1 MESGA
6 NHIFDQL
13 NEAQA
18 EAVRNI
24 DGPCLI
30 IAGAGAGKTRVLT
43 CRIANAIA
51 CGAAPSEILALTF
64 TKKAANEMKERI
76 AALVGENRAH
86 KIGCLWMRW
95 TLLKRFYL
103 NG

>member
-1 MESGA
+1 MEGNA

-13 NEAQA
+13 NDAQA
-18 EAVRNI
+18 QAVRNI

-51 CGAAPSEILALTF
+51 CGAAPSWQGCSQTAD
-64 TKKAANEMKERI
+64 MDRI
-76 AALVGENRAH
+76 SWGEE
-86 KIGCLWMRW
+86 G
-95 TLLKRFYL
+95 
-103 NG
+103 